1 MAPASHEITRLLK
14 AWSAGD
20 KIALD
25 RLMPLVYD
33 DLHRLA
39 ERRMNREREGHTL
52 QATALVHEAY
62 VRLVD
67 SDQATYNDRAHF
79 FAVCAGLMRHIL
91 VDAARSRQAH
101 KRGGGLIVELDEA
114 MGAVAEPVVDL
125 IALNDALDGLT
136 ALDPRKSQ
144 VVEMRIFGGLTV
156 RETADVLRISADT
169 VTRDMQFATAWLRR
183 ELSSKLPPGREG
195 GHDA

>member
-1 MAPASHEITRLLK
+1 MMAPASHEITRLLK

-67 SDQATYNDRAHF
+67 SGQATCNDRSHF

-101 KRGGGLIVELDEA
+101 KRGSGLIVELDEA
-114 MGAVAEPVVDL
+114 MGAEAEPAVDL

-136 ALDPRKSQ
+136 ALDARKSQ
-144 VVEMRIFGGLTV
+144 VVQMRIFGGLTV
-156 RETADVLRISADT
+156 RETADVLHISADT
-169 VTRDMQFATAWLRR
+169 VTRDMHFATAWLRR
-183 ELSSKLPPGREG
+183 ELGRED

>member
-67 SDQATYNDRAHF
+67 SDGATYNDRAHF

-91 VDAARSRQAH
+91 VDAARSRQAQ
-101 KRGGGLIVELDEA
+101 KRGAGLIVELDEA
-114 MGAVAEPVVDL
+114 MGAQAESAVDL

-136 ALDPRKSQ
+136 ALDARKSQ

-156 RETADVLRISADT
+156 RETADVLHISTDT

-183 ELSSKLPPGREG
+183 ELGREA
-195 GHDA
+195 GHDS